1 MSEPLFDQQN
11 AGYVQLLYE
20 EYSRNPES
28 VPESWRKFFSQG
40 PAAVA
45 QAGLLVPDVVVAEVV
60 PPPPTSVV
68 EPPAEVTVVVEIGD
82 EAEPEVDVEVEPD
95 SGLAPDLG
103 VDTQAGIAVDAPP
116 PVRAE
121 EATQRLLQLAAW
133 ASALAQAFRE
143 HGHQLAELDP
153 LGSEPPGHP
162 QLDPSFFGTTMEE
175 MEAIPAFIIEPRWGR
190 EPLPQVLLRLKDA
203 YCGSIGYEFEHLED
217 PGKVEW
223 LWEQVETGVHTQP
236 LGEEEKKRLLFRL
249 SEVEGLEHFLHR
261 AYLGQKRFSLEG
273 TDMMVPMLD
282 QAIEDVVR
290 AGGQEVVIGMAHR
303 GRLNVLAHL
312 VGVSYREIVEGF
324 DGKPVLETALSIPRQ
339 GTGDV
344 KYHHG
349 AEADYELRDGS
360 TARVCLAPNP
370 SHLEFVN
377 PVVEGLTGAKQ
388 FAGPEKDWLQ
398 DVDAVVPILIHGDA
412 AFAAEGIVA
421 ETLNLARLDG
431 YSTGGTLHLIANNQV
446 GFTSEPSESR
456 STRYSSDLAKGYDIP
471 VIHVNADDPEACL
484 ATMRLAMAYRTRFHD
499 DVVIDLIGYRRHGH
513 NEGDEPAY
521 TQPRQYQVITP
532 HPTVRTLSAQRL
544 IDEGVISES
553 NAEAMQAAVTDR
565 LRAAQDR
572 VRAEPEEE
580 KDEEDEAQG
589 DPHPPLDTRV
599 PLEDLIRLNEDSMA
613 RPRSF
618 QVHPKLGRWFEKRL
632 EGFGP
637 ESRLEWAH
645 AETLAFATLLEEGV
659 PIRLTGQ
666 DSERGTFSQRHLV
679 LHDVE
684 TGAEHVP
691 LHDIGTARFE
701 VYNSPLTET
710 AVLGFEYGYE
720 VGTEPDLVLWEAQFG
735 DFVNVAQVVIDQFI
749 AAGRAKWGQLARLT
763 LLLPHGHE
771 GQGPEH
777 TSARLERF
785 LQLSAED
792 NMRVAYPTTPAQYFH
807 LLRRQALTSQARPL
821 VVMTPKSLLRHP
833 RATSPLSEL
842 AEGAFHPVLGDPSTE
857 DRRTEITRLVLCSGK
872 VYYDLE
878 THPQRQGQDH
888 VAVARLEGIYPFPAP
903 ALEDLVSS
911 YPNLRQVIWAQ
922 EEPMNMGAL
931 SYVGPRLRTVV
942 PRKVPLKPVARPDR
956 ASPAEGKNKDHVK
969 EQMRIVEEALG
980 LREG

>member
-1 MSEPLFDQQN
+1 
-11 AGYVQLLYE
+11 
-20 EYSRNPES
+20 
-28 VPESWRKFFSQG
+28 
-40 PAAVA
+40 
-45 QAGLLVPDVVVAEVV
+45 
-60 PPPPTSVV
+60 
-68 EPPAEVTVVVEIGD
+68 
-82 EAEPEVDVEVEPD
+82 
-95 SGLAPDLG
+95 
-103 VDTQAGIAVDAPP
+103 
-116 PVRAE
+116 
-121 EATQRLLQLAAW
+121 
-133 ASALAQAFRE
+133 
-143 HGHQLAELDP
+143 
-153 LGSEPPGHP
+153 
-162 QLDPSFFGTTMEE
+162 
-175 MEAIPAFIIEPRWGR
+175 
-190 EPLPQVLLRLKDA
+190 
-203 YCGSIGYEFEHLED
+203 
-217 PGKVEW
+217 
-223 LWEQVETGVHTQP
+223 
-236 LGEEEKKRLLFRL
+236 
-249 SEVEGLEHFLHR
+249 
-261 AYLGQKRFSLEG
+261 
-273 TDMMVPMLD
+273 
-282 QAIEDVVR
+282 
-290 AGGQEVVIGMAHR
+290 
-303 GRLNVLAHL
+303 
-312 VGVSYREIVEGF
+312 
-324 DGKPVLETALSIPRQ
+324 
-339 GTGDV
+339 
-344 KYHHG
+344 
-349 AEADYELRDGS
+349 
-360 TARVCLAPNP
+360 
-370 SHLEFVN
+370 VN
-377 PVVEGLTGAKQ
+377 PVVEGLTRAKQ

-398 DVDAVVPILIHGDA
+398 DVDAVVAILIHGDA

-431 YSTGGTLHLIANNQV
+431 YSTGGTLHIIANNQV
-446 GFTSEPSESR
+446 GFTAEPSQSR

-484 ATMRLAMAYRTRFHD
+484 AAMRLAMAYRTRYHD

-521 TQPRQYQVITP
+521 TQPRQYQVIKP
-532 HPTVRTLSAQRL
+532 HPTVRTLWAQRL
-544 IDEGVISES
+544 IEDGVISES
-553 NAEAMQAAVTDR
+553 DAEGIQATVRDR
-565 LRAAQDR
+565 LRAAQAL
-572 VRAEPEEE
+572 VQAEPEEE
-580 KDEEDEAQG
+580 KDEEDEAQS

-618 QVHPKLGRWFEKRL
+618 QVHPKLARWFEKRR

-659 PIRLTGQ
+659 PIRLAGQ

-684 TGAEHVP
+684 TGAKHVP

-720 VGTEPDLVLWEAQFG
+720 VGTDPDLVLWEAQFG
-735 DFVNVAQVVIDQFI
+735 DFVNVAQAVIDQFI

-777 TSARLERF
+777 SSARLERF

-857 DRRTEITRLVLCSGK
+857 DRRSEITRLVLCSGK
-872 VYYDLE
+872 IFYDLE
-878 THPQRQGQDH
+878 THPQRQSQDH
-888 VAVARLEGIYPFPAP
+888 VALARLEGIYPFPAP

-922 EEPMNMGAL
+922 EEPTNMGAL

-956 ASPAEGKNKDHVK
+956 ASPAEGKNKDHLK
-969 EQMRIVEEALG
+969 EQLRIVEEALG